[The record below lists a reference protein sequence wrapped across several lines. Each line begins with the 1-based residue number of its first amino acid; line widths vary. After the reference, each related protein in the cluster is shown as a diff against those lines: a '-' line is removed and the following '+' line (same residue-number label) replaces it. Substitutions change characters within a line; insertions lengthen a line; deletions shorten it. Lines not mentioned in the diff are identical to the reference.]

1 MPKKVKDIEDFV
13 DDTTFS
19 DFWLDD
25 EIIDQY
31 VPEEAK
37 GRKEAT
43 FSLDLIQLSA
53 YRRVISNFVTLLTGK
68 NIPVQIAAEGTL
80 ESAMIGGTGAT
91 DGKTVWVSSSIR
103 RKQDFDW
110 TVGLSLHEGAHCIK
124 SDWDVVKTIWTRMP
138 QSFVDKAKK
147 KNLSNEQM
155 AYLCK
160 WVFNVVEDRYI
171 DTFVFRTAPGYR
183 GYYKAMYER
192 LWNSKEV
199 SKGIRSKFARKAS
212 LFAYEFRIVN
222 FTNPNTDLNAL
233 PGLRKMAEKF
243 AIEDIERLT
252 TTRDRLNLAYELA
265 EMIVDNL
272 GKQPK
277 QPDGAMQTIKKVA
290 TILDFMQSDG
300 AGKKKG
306 NNPIPGGDKD
316 KTDEKSDTGD
326 EPSDEEGVGE
336 PDEDEKG
343 KKGSGQDESD
353 DADKKDD
360 EGSGKG
366 EGEPKDDIDDIL
378 GGSDSPAEKP
388 DPDQKIDPNDMGDTS
403 DFKNNE
409 LAKMLKEFEKQ
420 KRLLKHDFDKV
431 KETVTQSE
439 KAILDV
445 IEKFGIVLMPAG
457 QGYSTDGQYEKA
469 GVDCIVVQ
477 KLTRELIDEGS
488 SVMPM
493 AVFSKALNGEIS
505 PVQKY
510 EEAVNKGWTLGKQL
524 GKKLQIRGEVNVTK
538 FIRKRAGRLERRLLH
553 GIGAGL
559 EDIFNRIFV
568 EKYNKARMH
577 ISVDASSSMDTDSK
591 WLPTMTCLTAICV
604 AASMV
609 ENLKVSVSFRCT
621 HRLSDGVELPYIILA
636 YDSETDKI
644 AKVRQIFPY
653 LKPAGC
659 TPEGL
664 AFEAIMNKFIIGKKT
679 DEQDHYFV
687 NLSDGEP
694 CYLLHTGQNRYG
706 AASFDYQGNAAAEH
720 TRRQVEKMRKQGVRI
735 LSYFISSETVSY
747 GRWGYVAG
755 LSGQSQPYNK
765 TLSDQFITMYGKDGK
780 NIDVTNVMQIAKTIN
795 ALFLAKE

>member
-25 EIIDQY
+25 EIVDQY

-53 YRRVISNFVTLLTGK
+53 YRRVISNFVTLLTSK
-68 NIPVQIAAEGTL
+68 NIPVQFAAEGTL

-138 QSFVDKAKK
+138 QTFVDKAKK

-300 AGKKKG
+300 EGKQKG
-306 NNPIPGGDKD
+306 
-316 KTDEKSDTGD
+316 
-326 EPSDEEGVGE
+326 
-336 PDEDEKG
+336 KG
-343 KKGSGQDESD
+343 KKDEEDKDGDGESDGSKSEGENENDSGTDGSGSDTDEESED
-353 DADKKDD
+353 DSNGEDK
-360 EGSGKG
+360 
-366 EGEPKDDIDDIL
+366 EPKDDIDDIL

-388 DPDQKIDPNDMGDTS
+388 DPESKIDPNDMGDAS
-403 DFKNNE
+403 EFKKNE

-420 KRLLKHDFDKV
+420 KKLLKHDFDKI
-431 KETVTQSE
+431 KETVTQGE

-457 QGYSTDGQYEKA
+457 QGYSTDGQYENA

-488 SVMPM
+488 GVMPM
-493 AVFSKALNGEIS
+493 AVFSKALNGEIT

-510 EEAVNKGWTLGKQL
+510 EDAVNKGWVLGKQL

-577 ISVDASSSMDTDSK
+577 ISVDASSSMDCDSK

-621 HRLSDGVELPYIILA
+621 HRLTDGMELPYIILA
-636 YDSETDKI
+636 YDSEVDKI

-664 AFEAIMNKFIIGKKT
+664 AFEAIMHKFIIGKKT

-694 CYLLHTGQNRYG
+694 CYMLSGNRNKY
-706 AASFDYQGNAAAEH
+706 SINFDYQGNAAAEH
-720 TRRQVEKMRKQGVRI
+720 TRRQVEKMRHQGVKV
-735 LSYFISSETVSY
+735 LSYFISSEVVSY
-747 GRWGYVAG
+747 GRWGYIQGMAG
-755 LSGQSQPYNK
+755 QTQPYNK
-765 TLSDQFITMYGKDGK
+765 TLSDQFVTMYGKDGK

-795 ALFLAKE
+795 SLFLAKE